1 MFQKN
6 LLSRFTIMVSLL
18 IATSLFGG
26 CQKPSDS
33 AQNSTPQ
40 ASQAVN
46 SDQAT
51 PTSSNTAS
59 SAESAAPNAS
69 MPITGADKDAKGC
82 IASAGF
88 IWCNKENQCVQP
100 WEYAASVAIPNTED
114 SVGSYCG
121 NK

>member
-33 AQNSTPQ
+33 AQNPT
-40 ASQAVN
+40 SQAVN
-46 SDQAT
+46 SDQST
-51 PTSSNTAS
+51 PTSANTAS
-59 SAESAAPNAS
+59 NAESAASNAS
-69 MPITGADKDAKGC
+69 MPMTGADKDAKGC

-88 IWCNKENQCVQP
+88 IWCNKEKKCVQP
-100 WEYAASVAIPNTED
+100 WENAASVAIPNTE
-114 SVGSYCG
+114 
-121 NK
+121 

>member
-18 IATSLFGG
+18 IATSLFVG

-33 AQNSTPQ
+33 AQNPT
-40 ASQAVN
+40 SQAVN
-46 SDQAT
+46 SDQST
-51 PTSSNTAS
+51 PTSANTAS
-59 SAESAAPNAS
+59 SAESAASNAS

>member
-33 AQNSTPQ
+33 AQNST
-40 ASQAVN
+40 SQAVN
-46 SDQAT
+46 SDQST
-51 PTSSNTAS
+51 PTSANTAS
-59 SAESAAPNAS
+59 SAESAASNAS

-100 WEYAASVAIPNTED
+100 WEYAASVAIPNTEE
-114 SVGSYCG
+114 SIKAYCR
-121 NK
+121 N